1 LSSNWDDCYTHTW
14 EAEFHAG
21 FHSTT
26 PAAGAA
32 SAASCKPFFC
42 PLVVNHGTIFA
53 HQNLLIVS
61 VRQICFIVDWVFPH
75 TADLEARTQTE
86 RSIGRNSNEKSI

>member
-1 LSSNWDDCYTHTW
+1 L
-14 EAEFHAG
+14 EAGFNAG

-32 SAASCKPFFC
+32 GAASCKPFFC

-53 HQNLLIVS
+53 HQNPLIVS
-61 VRQICFIVDWVFPH
+61 VLQIVSLLIGFFHTLMIWRQEHKTKRRCI
-75 TADLEARTQTE
+75 A
-86 RSIGRNSNEKSI
+86 RNSNEKSI